1 MAELTQSFKNHA
13 RFHPPFHYVLMPIL
27 ILHLILSIRRLIAN
41 PGWDS
46 AEFALL
52 ALGSLVMGF
61 PTRVNALKAQD
72 RTIRLEERLRYQQL
86 LPADLAKSA
95 ARLRTGQIVALRF
108 APDEELSGIVSQ
120 VLSGKLKSQKE
131 IKQSI
136 LNWRADHDRV

>member
-1 MAELTQSFKNHA
+1 MAELTQNFKNHA
-13 RFHPPFHYVLMPIL
+13 RFHPPFHFVLMPIL
-27 ILHLILSIRRLIAN
+27 ILHLTISIRRLIAN

-52 ALGSLVMGF
+52 AVGLLVMGF
-61 PTRVNALKAQD
+61 LTRVNALKAQD
-72 RTIRLEERLRYQQL
+72 RTIRFEERLRYQQVL
-86 LPADLAKSA
+86 SADLAKA
-95 ARLRTGQIVALRF
+95 AESLRTGQIVALRF
-108 APDEELSGIVSQ
+108 APDAELPGLVSQ